1 MNMQPSAE
9 AVIIGGGVIG
19 TSILYHLTQLGM
31 TNAVLLE
38 RDILCSGSSGKS
50 AALVRQ
56 HYSNEVTIRIA
67 QKSVELFTH
76 FDDLVGGSAGFHQT
90 GWLQLTPSQDKQA
103 TEVIVTLQQRL
114 GINAKLLAA
123 DDVHNLFPA
132 LNTEAVAVA
141 AYEPDGGFADPH
153 SLATSFVNRAKER
166 GAHVYMGTPVRDI
179 LVEGH
184 RIRGVVTN
192 RGTIEAPIVIIAAGP
207 WAQRLGQTVGVT
219 FPLQVLRS
227 QIAIFKPQ
235 QIDDNPP
242 MVVVDHLHG
251 TYFRPEVGNITLV
264 GGTESQSTERRLVSN
279 PDSYNEKADP
289 DYISGTSAKLCHRL
303 PLFEQAGFV
312 RGWAGM
318 VTVTPDWHPILGPI
332 ADLDGAYCAVGFSGH
347 GFKLS
352 PAVGLLMAELITQ
365 GKASTIDISSFR
377 LSRFETGDLFTGKY
391 GAGSKA

>member
-1 MNMQPSAE
+1 MQSNAE

-31 TNAVLLE
+31 TDVVLLE

-67 QKSVELFTH
+67 QKSLEIFAN
-76 FDDLVGGSAGFHQT
+76 FDDLVGGTAGFHQT
-90 GWLQLTPSQDKQA
+90 GWLQLTPPHDKQA
-103 TEVIVTLQQRL
+103 CEEIVALQQRL
-114 GINAKLLAA
+114 GIRAKLV
-123 DDVHNLFPA
+123 DTNDVHKLFPA

-166 GAHVYMGTPVRDI
+166 GAQVHMGTPVRDVLI
-179 LVEGH
+179 DGH
-184 RIRGVVTN
+184 QIKGVVTD
-192 RGTIEAPIVIIAAGP
+192 RGTIETPIVIIAAGP
-207 WAQRLGQTVGVT
+207 WAKRVGSMAGLK

-227 QIAIFKPQ
+227 QIAIFEPQ
-235 QIDDNPP
+235 QIDENPP
-242 MVVVDHLHG
+242 MVVVDPLHG

-264 GGTESQSTERRLVSN
+264 GGTESQSNEQRLVSN
-279 PDSYNEKADP
+279 PDTYNEKADP
-289 DYISGTSAKLCHRL
+289 DYVSGTSAKLCHRL

-318 VTVTPDWHPILGPI
+318 VTATPDWHPILGPI
-332 ADLDGAYCAVGFSGH
+332 PELDGAYCAVGFSGH

-352 PAVGLLMAELITQ
+352 PAVGLLMAETITQ
-365 GKASTIDISSFR
+365 GHATTIDISRFG
-377 LSRFETGDLFTGKY
+377 LSRFETGELFTGKY